1 MRRSWGILRR
11 QADVGLKYLVLTA
24 VALLFLLPY
33 LWMFGASFR
42 PVQEIFENVYPLSWR
57 TILPAHFT
65 LGNYQ
70 SLFTEEPF
78 GRYLFN
84 TLFVA
89 GTVTVLDLFVNSLAA
104 YAFARISFP
113 GRDVLFVGLLATI
126 IVPFEAIMIPLY
138 LIVRSFGWIDT
149 YLVLIV
155 PSAARIFSV
164 FLLRQFMLGIPR
176 DLEDAARI
184 DGCSHWRIYRH
195 VILPLSAPALISL
208 GILTFQEHWDSF
220 TWPLIAT
227 NHQKYRLVQVA
238 IATFS
243 QQDVVLWDRILAG
256 SAVATVL
263 PIVLFLALQ
272 RYYVRGIVTTGL
284 KG

>member
-1 MRRSWGILRR
+1 MRRSSNVRR
-11 QADVGLKYLVLTA
+11 KVDTGLKYLVLTA
-24 VALLFLLPY
+24 VALLFLFPY

-57 TILPAHFT
+57 TIFPAHFT
-65 LGNYQ
+65 LANYQ

-126 IVPFEAIMIPLY
+126 IIPFEAIMIPLY

-149 YLVLIV
+149 YLALIV

-184 DGCSHWRIYRH
+184 DGCRHWGIYRH

-227 NHQKYRLVQVA
+227 NHPKYRLVQVA

>member
-1 MRRSWGILRR
+1 MKHPSRVLRR
-11 QADVGLKYLVLTA
+11 EARTALKYAVLT
-24 VALLFLLPY
+24 VIALLFLFPY
-33 LWMFGASFR
+33 IWMFAASFR
-42 PVQEIFENVYPLSWR
+42 PVQEIFQDVYPLSWR
-57 TILPAHFT
+57 TFFPVHFT

-70 SLFTEEPF
+70 SLFTQEPF

-104 YAFARISFP
+104 YGFARISFP
-113 GRDVLFVGLLATI
+113 GRDAVFFGLLTTMI
-126 IVPFEAIMIPLY
+126 IPFEAIMIPLY

-149 YLVLIV
+149 YLGLII
-155 PSAARIFSV
+155 PMTARIFSI

-176 DLEDAARI
+176 DLDDAARI
-184 DGCSHWRIYRH
+184 DGCGHWGIYRH
-195 VILPLSAPALISL
+195 LILPLSLPALISL
-208 GILTFQEHWDSF
+208 GILTFQENWDSF

-227 NHQKYRLVQVA
+227 NQQNLRLVQVA

-243 QQDVVLWDRILAG
+243 VQDVVLWDRILAG
-256 SAVATVL
+256 SAIATAL
-263 PIVLFLALQ
+263 PIVLFFALQ
-272 RYYVRGIVTTGL
+272 RYYVRGIVTSGL